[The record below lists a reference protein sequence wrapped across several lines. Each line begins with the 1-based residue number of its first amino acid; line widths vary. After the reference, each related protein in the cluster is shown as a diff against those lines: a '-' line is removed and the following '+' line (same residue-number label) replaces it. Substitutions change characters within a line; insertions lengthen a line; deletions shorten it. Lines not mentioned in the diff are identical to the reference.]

1 MKHRFMLITEMIEVE
16 KEILLEAGETLIR
29 SIKTGKLYPVKT
41 FNPTNHMRPTPAQID
56 KYYREKAGVF
66 PSDAAK
72 DKYNKT
78 KPKAKK
84 KKLPPK
90 KKVVKKKSLK
100 KLPPKKKKVTKKKT
114 AEELSYTEI
123 WAVVDEVM
131 ESSDDAATISI
142 MRLAKEYNMDQEAFE
157 EFEDKIDRYADETGF
172 SKSQISHYQR
182 AIQRAFVNLDFKAAN
197 YGAKK
202 EKQPSQTVSISDSE
216 LKTMN
221 DQEQQDLTDTV
232 ESTFEDNVWGK
243 VNAQIMS
250 DKLIHIDFELPGG
263 AKKDL
268 YVGWEDTD
276 SSGGGGSAWPKIVAW
291 YPDASGTPKRQT
303 FFDMDDLSISL
314 EDTEWAGSMGKIVGN
329 DADNDDDE
337 PEYTQR
343 GFDSPLTAPW
353 VAPEGGK
360 VRSKKLNK
368 KSLSDDAKKRTY
380 DWRKLKVGKTH
391 GHKYLT
397 KMQNSFAR
405 MDKQNYHR
413 DGGNY
418 YGDITEYAHNH
429 NFGDDMSQAG
439 NWQKYV
445 KESEELTASWRENNS
460 LKPNNETA
468 KLAEVQEHID
478 KTRSLINREL
488 TNPFVFRAFVGDDF
502 EQDSWQLSMLS
513 NLAAKRDPTEDYRYK
528 TQGAGKKAKKKPDA
542 DWKKD
547 MKTFKKI
554 KLEQQEVL
562 KKMGFVNDDG
572 TVTLVRAVDVPPDS
586 VPRYDKK
593 TNGITPADYTGS
605 AADSWTLDYA
615 TADGWDAS
623 EGSKMVVKARVPL
636 EKVIASAYGLP
647 PQHIMERG
655 EHEVIIDS
663 TDLPGAMLYPDY
675 RDRGPDEED
684 MMTSNQHNKRDKNI
698 MEKNDD
704 KLDERRKRN
713 GKKVKVNVNNKDNI
727 DWLRNKNKKK
737 RK

>member
-1 MKHRFMLITEMIEVE
+1 
-16 KEILLEAGETLIR
+16 
-29 SIKTGKLYPVKT
+29 
-41 FNPTNHMRPTPAQID
+41 
-56 KYYREKAGVF
+56 
-66 PSDAAK
+66 
-72 DKYNKT
+72 
-78 KPKAKK
+78 
-84 KKLPPK
+84 
-90 KKVVKKKSLK
+90 
-100 KLPPKKKKVTKKKT
+100 
-114 AEELSYTEI
+114 
-123 WAVVDEVM
+123 
-131 ESSDDAATISI
+131 
-142 MRLAKEYNMDQEAFE
+142 
-157 EFEDKIDRYADETGF
+157 
-172 SKSQISHYQR
+172 
-182 AIQRAFVNLDFKAAN
+182 
-197 YGAKK
+197 
-202 EKQPSQTVSISDSE
+202 
-216 LKTMN
+216 
-221 DQEQQDLTDTV
+221 
-232 ESTFEDNVWGK
+232 
-243 VNAQIMS
+243 
-250 DKLIHIDFELPGG
+250 
-263 AKKDL
+263 
-268 YVGWEDTD
+268 
-276 SSGGGGSAWPKIVAW
+276 
-291 YPDASGTPKRQT
+291 
-303 FFDMDDLSISL
+303 
-314 EDTEWAGSMGKIVGN
+314 
-329 DADNDDDE
+329 
-337 PEYTQR
+337 
-343 GFDSPLTAPW
+343 
-353 VAPEGGK
+353 
-360 VRSKKLNK
+360 
-368 KSLSDDAKKRTY
+368 
-380 DWRKLKVGKTH
+380 
-391 GHKYLT
+391 
-397 KMQNSFAR
+397 
-405 MDKQNYHR
+405 
-413 DGGNY
+413 
-418 YGDITEYAHNH
+418 
-429 NFGDDMSQAG
+429 MSQAG
-439 NWQKYV
+439 DWQKYV

-663 TDLPGAMLYPDY
+663 TDLPGAMLHPDY
-675 RDRGPDEED
+675 RENRAPDEED